1 MSRKYRI
8 ASLGISVFF
17 ALTMISSFALPLDY
31 QPAGWLKAGSHPQ
44 EYETGV
50 DKKVFHDGKSSAYI
64 KSAKDKPEGFSTLM
78 QSFSAEKYIGKR
90 IRFAAYVKTE
100 GVEGWAGL
108 WMRVDTRTRQAASF
122 DNMMNRK
129 IHGTLDWKWYEVVL
143 DVPDESV
150 NIALGILLQGRG
162 KAWIDSIKFEV
173 VPKSVPIT
181 NLHKKKDEPQN
192 LGFED

>member
-8 ASLGISVFF
+8 ACLVITVFF
-17 ALTMISSFALPLDY
+17 TLTMISSFALPLDY
-31 QPAGWLKAGSHPQ
+31 QPVGWLKAGSHPQ

-64 KSAKDKPEGFSTLM
+64 KSAKDEPEGFSTLM
-78 QSFSAEKYIGKR
+78 QSFSAEKYLGKR
-90 IRFAAYVKTE
+90 IRFAGYVKTE

-129 IHGTLDWKWYEVVL
+129 IHGTLDWKRYEVVL

-150 NIALGILLQGRG
+150 NISLGILLHGKG

-173 VPKSVPIT
+173 VPKSVPTT
-181 NLHKKKDEPQN
+181 NLQNKNIEPQN
-192 LGFED
+192 LGFDD